1 MKKYLLLFI
10 IPLLLTGC
18 NYKIIDTKYT
28 FDKIICNYDG
38 DKFELK
44 VDSWKDYA
52 DGEQIQIESGG
63 KIYLL
68 SMNKCYMIRH

>member
-10 IPLLLTGC
+10 MPLLLTGC
-18 NYKIIDTKYT
+18 NYKIFDTKYT

-44 VDSWKDYA
+44 VDSWTDYE
-52 DGEQIQIESGG
+52 DGEQIQIESEG